1 MIEINLLPEEL
12 KARPRTKKTGLAV
25 GFKPEYA
32 LYFIPLA
39 FGTLICAHFFLGI
52 VSVAKSNQYR
62 ILNSQWKKLEPQ
74 RKLLESFNKENTVFS
89 ESAKAIQQLTEQ
101 RLNWAQKLNRLSACL
116 PAGIWFND
124 LSVSNKD
131 LVLQACVVSL
141 QKEEMNLIAKFMDNL
156 KNDPVFFRGLSGLEL
171 GPVQHRTV
179 GSYDIADFILTAT
192 FKAK

>member
-1 MIEINLLPEEL
+1 MVEINLLPEEL
-12 KARPRTKKTGLAV
+12 KARAKTKKTGVVV

-32 LYFIPLA
+32 INFIPLI
-39 FGTLICAHFFLGI
+39 FGILICAHIFLGI

-101 RLNWAQKLNRLSACL
+101 RLSWAEKLNRLSACL

-131 LVLQACVVSL
+131 LVLQASVISL
-141 QKEEMNLIAKFMDNL
+141 QKDEMNLIAKFIENL
-156 KNDPVFFRGLSGLEL
+156 KNDAGFFKGFSGLEL

>member
-1 MIEINLLPEEL
+1 MVEINLLPEEL
-12 KARPRTKKTGLAV
+12 KARPKVKKIGVAV

-39 FGTLICAHFFLGI
+39 FGILICAHIFLGI
-52 VSVAKSNQYR
+52 VNVAKSNQYR

-116 PAGIWFND
+116 PVGIWFNG
-124 LSVSNKD
+124 LSV
-131 LVLQACVVSL
+131 
-141 QKEEMNLIAKFMDNL
+141 
-156 KNDPVFFRGLSGLEL
+156 
-171 GPVQHRTV
+171 
-179 GSYDIADFILTAT
+179 
-192 FKAK
+192 